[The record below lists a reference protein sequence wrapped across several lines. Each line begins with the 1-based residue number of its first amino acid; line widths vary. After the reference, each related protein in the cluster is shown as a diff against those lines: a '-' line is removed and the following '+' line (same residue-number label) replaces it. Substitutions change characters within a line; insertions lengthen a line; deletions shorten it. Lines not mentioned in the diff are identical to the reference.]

1 MNKRI
6 IYDGIL
12 KVSEAT
18 KGITAYTWSNVEG
31 FEPPTPD
38 TPMSEDAHMFVLN
51 GVEFKPNYFLNGDTK
66 FKCAYKV
73 DNVDTI
79 MIELIKETGL
89 TNIKLRFD
97 KGLPLN
103 ETEETFM
110 FYEILPDNSIKT
122 FIINTSGKSC
132 TVLYK
137 DGTFSLESEE

>member
-18 KGITAYTWSNVEG
+18 KGATAYTWSNVEG

-51 GVEFKPNYFLNGDTK
+51 GVNFKPNYFLNGDTK

-79 MIELIKETGL
+79 MIEFIKATGL
-89 TNIKLRFD
+89 TNIKLRID

-110 FYEILPDNSIKT
+110 FYEVLPDNTSRQ
-122 FIINTSGKSC
+122 FILNTDGQSC
-132 TVLYK
+132 TVIYK
-137 DGTFSLESEE
+137 DGVFSIKE

>member
-1 MNKRI
+1 MKKRI
-6 IYDGIL
+6 IFDGVL
-12 KVSEAT
+12 KVSEAN
-18 KGITAYTWSNVEG
+18 KSATAYTWNNVEG
-31 FEPPTPD
+31 FVPPTPD

-51 GVEFKPNYFLNGDTK
+51 GVDFKPNYFLNGDTK

-103 ETEETFM
+103 ENEETFM
-110 FYEILPDNSIKT
+110 FYEVLPDNTSRQ
-122 FIINTSGKSC
+122 FILNTNGQSC
-132 TVLYK
+132 TVIYK
-137 DGTFSLESEE
+137 DEVFSIKE